1 MSAIPKTKL
10 TPEEYLKIER
20 KAEFKSEYFR
30 GEMFDSLL
38 DGSIGYVR
46 LERDYRAGAQGD

>member
-1 MSAIPKTKL
+1 
-10 TPEEYLKIER
+10 
-20 KAEFKSEYFR
+20 
-30 GEMFDSLL
+30 MFDSLL